1 MSLVNVQIDTKA
13 LSQWASELSER
24 GFRNALRR
32 AIDQSAR
39 AARKVAIDAIAKD
52 IGVSKA
58 KIRAA
63 TPKVIT
69 TKAGDLSARWTVTKL
84 RINILDTAGA
94 TISRSGG
101 LQASTH
107 RLTGGGSSH
116 LDVSKAFL
124 VTTASGGRFVAYRRG
139 KERLPIKGIY
149 NLDTDG
155 QPRACNATSR
165 RESKGVRQRRL
176 VTEHPGHGGLN
187 TNPSAVCCRH
197 AASRVQS
204 ARRVYFRQRGT
215 TRARPIPIQCAAT
228 LRIGWAHHRCA
239 LYQTNDQV
247 RLNAA
252 SSALVLKSC
261 LPFHPERTR
270 LR

>member
-1 MSLVNVQIDTKA
+1 MSLVNVQIDTTKLA
-13 LSQWASELSER
+13 QWARELSER

-69 TKAGDLSARWTVTKL
+69 TKAGDLSARWTVSKL
-84 RINILDTAGA
+84 RIGILDTAGA

-101 LQASTH
+101 LTAATH
-107 RLTGGGSSH
+107 RLSGGGSSH

-124 VTTASGGRFVAYRRG
+124 VTTASGGKFVAFRKG

-149 NLDTDG
+149 AEHPATAMGQDG
-155 QPRACNATSR
+155 AAAQTIWKQTAYRELATR
-165 RESKGVRQRRL
+165 LPVEIGKAL
-176 VTEHPGHGGLN
+176 VTEGLSPN
-187 TNPSAVCCRH
+187 TPDT
-197 AASRVQS
+197 
-204 ARRVYFRQRGT
+204 G
-215 TRARPIPIQCAAT
+215 
-228 LRIGWAHHRCA
+228 
-239 LYQTNDQV
+239 D
-247 RLNAA
+247 
-252 SSALVLKSC
+252 
-261 LPFHPERTR
+261 
-270 LR
+270 